1 MISINLFHILPEYCD
16 ALRDAAGYSKDLLR
30 GYSTTATCVLN
41 GQKVDCS
48 ERYHAPGTVV
58 KFVCATG
65 FQTLKTTLPDM
76 ICQSSGHWSR
86 ERERCDQECGQIA
99 TPVEKFSAFG
109 FAINNTVVP
118 WHVAIYSW
126 HNERDYNFVCGG
138 SLLTP
143 DLIITA
149 AHCVFNEAARQPYSA
164 NTFQVIAAKLYRD
177 YNQQSKLETKRNV
190 ETIIVAE

>member
-1 MISINLFHILPEYCD
+1 M
-16 ALRDAAGYSKDLLR
+16 
-30 GYSTTATCVLN
+30 LN

-86 ERERCDQECGQIA
+86 DRERCDQECGQIA

-109 FAINNTVVP
+109 FSINNTVVP

-177 YNQQSKLETKRNV
+177 YNQQSKLESKRNV